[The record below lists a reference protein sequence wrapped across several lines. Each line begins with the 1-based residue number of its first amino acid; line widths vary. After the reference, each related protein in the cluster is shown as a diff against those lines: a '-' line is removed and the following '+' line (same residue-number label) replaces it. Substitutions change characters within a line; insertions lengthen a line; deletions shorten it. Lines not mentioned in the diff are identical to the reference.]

1 MATVPEI
8 LSASQGTFMVNDG
21 REKTINFDVIVVL
34 SNTVFTSIK
43 VGGVDIKDTLI
54 ADPTI
59 ALKTGAII
67 RVNQGQFSGIQL
79 TSGQV
84 ALVL

>member
-43 VGGVDIKDTLI
+43 ANGVDIKETLI

-59 ALKTGAII
+59 ALKSGAII
-67 RVNQGQFSGIQL
+67 RVNEGQFSGIQL

>member
-59 ALKTGAII
+59 ALKAGAII
-67 RVNQGQFSGIQL
+67 RVNEGQFSGIQL

>member
-67 RVNQGQFSGIQL
+67 RVNEGQFSGIQL

>member
-8 LSASQGTFMVNDG
+8 LSASQGTFMVNDTV
-21 REKTINFDVIVVL
+21 EKTTNFDVIVVL
-34 SNTVFTSIK
+34 SNTIFTSIK
-43 VGGVDIKDTLI
+43 VGGVDIKATLI
-54 ADPTI
+54 ADPTE
-59 ALKTGAII
+59 ALKPGAII
-67 RVNQGQFSGIQL
+67 RVNEGQFSGIQL